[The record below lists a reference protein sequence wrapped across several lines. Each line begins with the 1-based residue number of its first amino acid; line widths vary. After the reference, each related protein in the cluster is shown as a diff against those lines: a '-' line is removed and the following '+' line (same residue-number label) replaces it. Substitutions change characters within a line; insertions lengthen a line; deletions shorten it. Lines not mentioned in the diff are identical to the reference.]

1 MKLSIINSYQFIR
14 DMTRTIVRGE
24 LDSPEFIV
32 LDEKEVIFASVAK
45 SACSSIKTAI
55 YGKPPEGIQIHQY
68 TSHLSHRRIP
78 NKKSSYFVFAIVR
91 NPYERLASC
100 YRAKFN
106 KEDESQFMF
115 ANYLFGYL
123 KNDDTF
129 DEFVRKVSKLPD
141 RICDRHFKSQH
152 RLVFA
157 SGDKV
162 DFIGKFEN
170 LPSDFDE
177 IRNKYDFDDLP
188 LLNKSSGKTAVDLF
202 SEESRELASKRYKS
216 DFEIFEYPTDMDTQ
230 MP

>member
-1 MKLSIINSYQFIR
+1 MYFSLTNTYQFLR
-14 DMTRTIVRGE
+14 DMLRTAIRGE
-24 LDSPEFIV
+24 LDSPDFIV

-55 YGKPPEGIQIHQY
+55 YGSPPEGIQIHQH

-78 NKKSSYFVFAIVR
+78 RKKSSYFVFAFVR
-91 NPYERLASC
+91 DPFERLASC

-123 KNDDTF
+123 KNDDSF
-129 DEFVRKVSKLPD
+129 DEFVRKVSKIPD
-141 RICDRHFKSQH
+141 RFCDRHFKSQH
-152 RLVFA
+152 KLVFA

-177 IRNKYDFDDLP
+177 IRSKYGFGQLP
-188 LLNKSSGKTAVDLF
+188 VLNKSSGATATDLF
-202 SEESRELASKRYKS
+202 SDETRELASKRYKK
-216 DFEIFEYPTDMDTQ
+216 DIELFGYTE
-230 MP
+230 